1 MLYSAGT
8 IVFGLILYLA
18 LPGYVPWYRGS
29 CRSSAFFV
37 FGVFSGYAVYLPEL
51 FPTHIHST
59 AVGFCTGSARIITS
73 FGPLIARLLVGAFG
87 CSFNRVPPF
96 MTCFALLSIVA
107 LLLGRETMGDR
118 SRDSRLTLRRVVGR

>member
-1 MLYSAGT
+1 MVDMLRKREVSWAVIGDS
-8 IVFGLILYLA
+8 L
-18 LPGYVPWYRGS
+18 RS

-87 CSFNRVPPF
+87 GSFNRVPAF
-96 MTCFALLSIVA
+96 MTCFALLNIVA

-118 SRDSRLTLRRVVGR
+118 SRDSRLTLHRVVGR